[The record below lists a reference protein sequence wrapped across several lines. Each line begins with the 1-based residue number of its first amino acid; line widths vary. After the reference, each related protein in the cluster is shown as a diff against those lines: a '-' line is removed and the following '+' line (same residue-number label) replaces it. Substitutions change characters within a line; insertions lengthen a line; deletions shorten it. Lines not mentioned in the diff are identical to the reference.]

1 MTIDEILRLKEA
13 GFTADEIVAMG
24 PVATAAQPEAPEV
37 SQEVPAA
44 PDMKPILDKLTALEQ
59 RMQSANIM
67 GIPAPGPATTNA
79 GDVLANILD
88 PRIKE

>member
-24 PVATAAQPEAPEV
+24 PVATAAP
-37 SQEVPAA
+37 QEVPEV
-44 PDMKPILDKLTALEQ
+44 PPSVDMKPLMDKLNALEQ
-59 RMQSANIM
+59 KMQSTNIM
-67 GIPAPGPATTNA
+67 EVPAPGPANINV

>member
-24 PVATAAQPEAPEV
+24 PVATAAQPEVPEV
-37 SQEVPAA
+37 PQA

-59 RMQSANIM
+59 KMQSANIM
-67 GIPAPGPATTNA
+67 GVPAPGPATIDA

-88 PRIKE
+88 PRMKE

>member
-1 MTIDEILRLKEA
+1 MTIDEILKLKEA

-24 PVATAAQPEAPEV
+24 PVATATQPEAPEAP
-37 SQEVPAA
+37 QA

-59 RMQSANIM
+59 QIQSANIM
-67 GIPAPGPATTNA
+67 GVPAPGPATIKA

-88 PRIKE
+88 PRMKE

>member
-1 MTIDEILRLKEA
+1 MTIDEILKLKEA

-24 PVATAAQPEAPEV
+24 PVTTASQPQVPEV
-37 SQEVPAA
+37 TQA
-44 PDMKPILDKLTALEQ
+44 PDMKPLLDKLTALEQ
-59 RMQSANIM
+59 KMQSANIM
-67 GIPAPGPATTNA
+67 GVPAPGPATINA

>member
-1 MTIDEILRLKEA
+1 MTIDEILKLKEA

-24 PVATAAQPEAPEV
+24 PVATEAQPEAPEV
-37 SQEVPAA
+37 PQA
-44 PDMKPILDKLTALEQ
+44 PDMKPILDKLNALEQ
-59 RMQSANIM
+59 KMQSTNIM
-67 GIPAPGPATTNA
+67 GVPAPGPATINA

>member
-1 MTIDEILRLKEA
+1 MTIDEILKLKEA

-24 PVATAAQPEAPEV
+24 PVATAVQPEAPEAP
-37 SQEVPAA
+37 QA
-44 PDMKPILDKLTALEQ
+44 PDMKPILDKLNALEQ
-59 RMQSANIM
+59 KMQSANIM
-67 GIPAPGPATTNA
+67 GVPAPNMPTINA

>member
-24 PVATAAQPEAPEV
+24 PVATTDHPEAPGV
-37 SQEVPAA
+37 LQAT
-44 PDMKPILDKLTALEQ
+44 DMKPILDKLNALEQ
-59 RMQSANIM
+59 KMQSTNIM
-67 GIPAPGPATTNA
+67 GVPAPGPATINA

>member
-1 MTIDEILRLKEA
+1 MTIDEILKLKEA

-24 PVATAAQPEAPEV
+24 PVATAAQPEA
-37 SQEVPAA
+37 QEA
-44 PDMKPILDKLTALEQ
+44 PQGMDMKPILDKLNALEQ
-59 RMQSANIM
+59 KMQSTNIM
-67 GIPAPGPATTNA
+67 GVPAPSPAAINA